1 MKKSLIALFVA
12 AFCFSSMAQVLVYD
26 FSASFKRLDVKSVK
40 YTDPDTKGKMYMDS
54 AKVVSDKFTGY
65 MVIDACKACGGAM
78 EKSFIEEVEGSD
90 EDGNTAVFYIVRG
103 GDKAKKIYR
112 AVSTFDAIM
121 FGSKTNLVKDG
132 EKTKLINPDKF
143 TDALGDFE
151 IPLVWKDAED
161 EKVGYEFSED
171 YQGYT
176 YGFLG
181 MDNSSEEENTLYGQ
195 GYGKVA
201 KQSTTTKNTED
212 VWCGDEK
219 VTYTTTYCWMVKNL
233 SGSVVGNTNYDGH
246 CGLFLFDVCD
256 QDVTYNDAVLP
267 GTFTLK
273 LNNSLTFNKK
283 AFRYA
288 NFAAAE
294 EDILAKLK
302 YAADDVI
309 YIPEDGDGKDQ
320 SLKAGEVWGTIDGE

>member
-26 FSASFKRLDVKSVK
+26 FSASFKRLDVKLVK
-40 YTDPDTKGKMYMDS
+40 YNYKNDDGVTVKNAKMDS

-65 MVIDACKACGGAM
+65 MVIDAC
-78 EKSFIEEVEGSD
+78 EKCEGEMTESAAD
-90 EDGNTAVFYIVRG
+90 EGNTAVFYIVRG
-103 GDKAKKIYR
+103 GDKAKNIYR
-112 AVSTFDAIM
+112 AVSTFTAAM
-121 FGSKTNLVKDG
+121 FGSKTFKAGHGWVN
-132 EKTKLINPDKF
+132 EDKF

-151 IPLVWKDAED
+151 IPLTWGID
-161 EKVGYEFSED
+161 ETNS
-171 YQGYT
+171 
-176 YGFLG
+176 GFLG
-181 MDNSSEEENTLYGQ
+181 FDNSSAADGEDGNTLYGQ

-201 KQSTTTKNTED
+201 KQTSKEPDTVTPSCDGDVIVEGETTT
-212 VWCGDEK
+212 
-219 VTYTTTYCWMVKNL
+219 CWMVKNL
-233 SGSVVGNTNYDGH
+233 SGSVVGDTNYAGE
-246 CGLFLFDVCD
+246 CGDFLFDVCSLEVVD
-256 QDVTYNDAVLP
+256 GAVLP

-288 NFAAAE
+288 DFAAAE

-309 YIPEDGDGKDQ
+309 YIPEDGDGEEQ
-320 SLKAGEVWGTIDGE
+320 GLKAGEVWEAAADGE